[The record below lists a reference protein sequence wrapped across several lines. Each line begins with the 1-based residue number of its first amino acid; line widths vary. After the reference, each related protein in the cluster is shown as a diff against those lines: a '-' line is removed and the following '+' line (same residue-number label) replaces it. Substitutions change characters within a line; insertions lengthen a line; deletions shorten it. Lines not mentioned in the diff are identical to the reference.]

1 MVKQC
6 RWYLRAL
13 GRHPLV
19 RSTDRAEALS
29 VLAVVVLALIAIP
42 MATMLYDQTYVDRM
56 NTVAEQAQ
64 TRHSVQATV
73 VHGSTGL
80 PTDFDTPAYVTAQ
93 WKEGSEVRSEQI
105 VSPATVATG
114 ESLTV
119 WLDDDGTVTG
129 APLQPVDAELSA
141 LGIAVVAWGLGVL
154 FLIFGATA
162 IRRILD
168 RLRDRA
174 WERELR
180 LLTYNDDGWANRH
193 P

>member
-13 GRHPLV
+13 GRSPLV
-19 RSTDRAEALS
+19 RGTDRTEALS
-29 VLAVVVLALIAIP
+29 VLAVLILAVIAIP
-42 MATMLYDQTYVDRM
+42 MATVLYDQTYTDRM
-56 NTVAEQAQ
+56 HTVAEQAQ

-73 VHGSTGL
+73 IHGSTGL

-93 WKEGSEVRSEQI
+93 WKEGTRVRSEQI

-114 ESLTV
+114 EPLTV
-119 WLDDDGTVTG
+119 WLDEDGAVTG

-141 LGIAVVAWGLGVL
+141 LGISGVAWGLGVL
-154 FLIFGATA
+154 FLVFGAA
-162 IRRILD
+162 AVRKILD